1 MDHMEKEPMTSGEKS
16 RSVGRNP
23 GEGKPCELALVMPV
37 YNEEACIFGVIQS
50 WEEELTRQGIDFQ
63 MIVLNDGSQDGT
75 EAILEKFRNHPPM
88 DIIHKK
94 NRGHGPTIL
103 EGYRKAVCLAQWVFQ
118 TDSDDEMKSGHFIEL
133 WSRRK
138 DFDALIGIRQER
150 RQPILRRLTTMGSRL
165 AVYLFFGKAVT
176 DVNIP
181 YRLIR
186 ASCLKP
192 IIQQIPNNTFS
203 PNILISGA
211 LSRSSLRI
219 HNHLIPCEG
228 RKTGSPSLMRWKLI
242 KVILISFLQFLRF
255 RLALKRRESLC

>member
-1 MDHMEKEPMTSGEKS
+1 MLGMESMTSKEES
-16 RSVGRNP
+16 RSEDRSP

-50 WEEELTRQGIDFQ
+50 WEDELTRQGINFQ

-75 EAILEKFRNHPPM
+75 EAILEKFRDHRPV

-94 NRGHGPTIL
+94 NSGHGPTIL

-118 TDSDDEMKSGHFIEL
+118 TDSDDEMKPGHFIEL

-138 DFDALIGIRQER
+138 DFDALIGIRQDR

-186 ASCLKP
+186 ASCLEP
-192 IIQQIPNNTFS
+192 IIQQIPSNTFS

-219 HNHLIPCEG
+219 YNHLIPCED
-228 RKTGSPSLMRWKLI
+228 RKTGSPSLMRWKLV
-242 KVILISFLQFLRF
+242 KAILISFLESLRF
-255 RLALKRRESLC
+255 RLTLKRRVPPC